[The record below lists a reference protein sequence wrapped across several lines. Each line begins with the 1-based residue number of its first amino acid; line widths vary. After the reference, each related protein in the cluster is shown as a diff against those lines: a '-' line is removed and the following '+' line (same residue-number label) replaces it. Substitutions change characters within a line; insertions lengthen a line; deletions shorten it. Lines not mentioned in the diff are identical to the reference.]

1 MKTSDKT
8 LHRLLF
14 ICLGNIC
21 RSPAAEG
28 VMRAKVHAAHMDDE
42 FVIDSAGIGDWHVGQ
57 LPDRRMRE
65 RGALRGYR
73 FDSHARQIRQSDFDD
88 FDLLLVMDSDNYR
101 IVTSKAPTEEARQ
114 KVRMLTDYL
123 PEGSK
128 ATVVPDPYY
137 GDLSDFD
144 YALDLIEEACDGLL
158 CFKTNRTKKTTLFHF
173 YIVLQC
179 CFCFLGFAVWTFA
192 LDDERG

>member
-1 MKTSDKT
+1 MNTNANKKI
-8 LHRLLF
+8 RLLF

-28 VMRAKVHAAHMDDE
+28 VMKAKVHAAGLDDR

-73 FDSHARQIRQSDFDD
+73 FDSHARQICTADFDR
-88 FDLLLVMDSDNYR
+88 FDMLLVMDKDNYR
-101 IVTSKAPTEEARQ
+101 IVTSKAPDSEARR
-114 KVRMLTDYL
+114 KVRMLTDFL
-123 PEGSK
+123 QQHRG
-128 ATVVPDPYY
+128 TDVVPDPYY

-144 YALDLIEEACDGLL
+144 YALDLIEDACDGLL
-158 CFKTNRTKKTTLFHF
+158 TSDF
-173 YIVLQC
+173 
-179 CFCFLGFAVWTFA
+179 
-192 LDDERG
+192 

>member
-1 MKTSDKT
+1 MTTT
-8 LHRLLF
+8 LDNPTKQHRLLF

-28 VMRAKVHAAHMDDE
+28 VMQSMVHAAGLDSH
-42 FVIDSAGIGDWHVGQ
+42 FFIDSAGIGNWHVGQ
-57 LPDRRMRE
+57 LPDHRMRE
-65 RGALRGYR
+65 RGARRGYR

-101 IVTSKAPTEEARQ
+101 IVSSKAPDASSAH

-123 PEGSK
+123 TEHK
-128 ATVVPDPYY
+128 AQSVPDPYY

-144 YALDLIEEACDGLL
+144 YALDLIEDACAGLL
-158 CFKTNRTKKTTLFHF
+158 EELCK
-173 YIVLQC
+173 
-179 CFCFLGFAVWTFA
+179 
-192 LDDERG
+192 